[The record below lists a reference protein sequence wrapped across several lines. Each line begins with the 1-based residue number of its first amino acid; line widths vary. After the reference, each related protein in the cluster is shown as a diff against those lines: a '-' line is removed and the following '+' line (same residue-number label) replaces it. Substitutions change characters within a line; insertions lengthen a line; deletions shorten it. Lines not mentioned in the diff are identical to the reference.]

1 MSEKSQADI
10 IKEQISFIEARITR
24 YEELRDGSM
33 LRQIL
38 FGGGRQSKIGFFGLI
53 VGAILFLYALLNY
66 AAGVEAG
73 IIGILSVLLLGY
85 SLIQLNLIRKK
96 NGPERFDRMVKSLTQ
111 EKSSMEKELQR
122 ICAGEKK
129 LKSNKK
135 NKNKPSM

>member
-1 MSEKSQADI
+1 MSEKSQADM

-24 YEELRDGSM
+24 YEELRDGST

-38 FGGGRQSKIGFFGLI
+38 FGGGRQSKIGFLGLI
-53 VGAILFLYALLNY
+53 VGVVLFLYALLNY

-73 IIGILSVLLLGY
+73 IIGILSILLLGY
-85 SLIQLNLIRKK
+85 SVIQLNLIRKK

-122 ICAGEKK
+122 ISASENEIKK
-129 LKSNKK
+129 Q
-135 NKNKPSM
+135 

>member
-24 YEELRDGSM
+24 YEELRDGST

-38 FGGGRQSKIGFFGLI
+38 FGGGRQSKIGFLGLI

-96 NGPERFDRMVKSLTQ
+96 NGSERFDRMVKSLTQ

-122 ICAGEKK
+122 ICASEKEI
-129 LKSNKK
+129 KK
-135 NKNKPSM
+135 Q

>member
-24 YEELRDGSM
+24 YEELRDGST

-38 FGGGRQSKIGFFGLI
+38 FGGGRQSKIGFLGLI

-122 ICAGEKK
+122 ICAGEKEI
-129 LKSNKK
+129 KK
-135 NKNKPSM
+135 Q

>member
-38 FGGGRQSKIGFFGLI
+38 FGGGRQSKIGFLGLI

-96 NGPERFDRMVKSLTQ
+96 NGSERFDRMVKSLTQ

-122 ICAGEKK
+122 ICAGEKEI
-129 LKSNKK
+129 KK
-135 NKNKPSM
+135 Q

>member
-38 FGGGRQSKIGFFGLI
+38 FGGGRQSKIGFLGLT

-85 SLIQLNLIRKK
+85 SLLQLNLIRKK
-96 NGPERFDRMVKSLTQ
+96 NGSERFDRMVKSLTQ

-122 ICAGEKK
+122 ICAGEKEI
-129 LKSNKK
+129 KK
-135 NKNKPSM
+135 Q